1 MKCLYCG
8 REFKEEDA
16 AYCPY
21 CGVDLKAIKRR
32 TGFPI
37 AAGVLT
43 IIASCICLIVTVPS
57 LVGAAVYG
65 WRFFSS
71 FYAILLLVIGV
82 LGVLAF
88 ALGLASGIFSFKRM
102 RFGLTI
108 AGESIVLA
116 SGVAG
121 AFVGLSFSGIIF
133 GLPVIILAILGIV
146 FTAISKGEFK

>member
-1 MKCLYCG
+1 MNCLYCG

-16 AYCPY
+16 VYCPY
-21 CGVDLKAIKRR
+21 CGVDLKAIKKR

-43 IIASCICLIVTVPS
+43 IIASCICLIVAVPS
-57 LVGAAVYG
+57 LVGVAVYS

-71 FYAILLLVIGV
+71 TYPILLLVSGV

-102 RFGLTI
+102 RFGLTV

-121 AFVGLSFSGIIF
+121 AFLVSLFSGIIL
-133 GLPVIILAILGIV
+133 GLPVIILAILGVV